1 MQERPRNTPV
11 RIAIVVFAFA
21 GLLNLAFYFLAQ
33 SYFEDRARRFGPDEL
48 AFVNGAR
55 AAFLM
60 FSGVVSLG
68 TVSAL
73 LAPRWVG
80 HIVPAVVG
88 LTSLYMSYASWT
100 RDLQPTLVITLAT
113 MGVLLPVV
121 TWLSFQKSR
130 AAWSF
135 LVALCTVLGLILIFG
150 APKLRGLM
158 GIGLWHALIL
168 PGLLAVGAIGLVMVR
183 ADYRDDYREA

>member
-21 GLLNLAFYFLAQ
+21 GLLNLAFYFLSQ
-33 SYFEDRARRFGPDEL
+33 SYYEDRSQRFGPAEL
-48 AFVNGAR
+48 AFINEAR
-55 AAFLM
+55 VAFLM
-60 FSGVVSLG
+60 FSGLVSLG
-68 TVSAL
+68 TVGAL

-80 HIVPAVVG
+80 HIIPAVVG
-88 LTSLYMSYASWT
+88 VASLVMSYAAWS
-100 RDLQPTLVITLAT
+100 RELQPTLVVTLLV
-113 MGVLLPVV
+113 MGLLLPVV
-121 TWLSFQKSR
+121 TWLSFHKSR

-158 GIGLWHALIL
+158 DIGLWHALIL
-168 PGLLAVGAIGLVMVR
+168 PGLLAAGAVGLVMVHE
-183 ADYRDDYREA
+183 DYREA